1 MSMKRTWAITIDSC
15 VLAQETIWK
24 FSAGGLGWGGVARAA
39 RNPSMGVN
47 YATLSDAE
55 LRNENEEVPDGGIS
69 ETAEEQLS
77 RHHEIHLTDATRG
90 NDIALTTPFLARK
103 S

>member
-1 MSMKRTWAITIDSC
+1 
-15 VLAQETIWK
+15 
-24 FSAGGLGWGGVARAA
+24 
-39 RNPSMGVN
+39 MGVN

-90 NDIALTTPFLARK
+90 NDIAFNNTLPREEIVDVVQLFVVT
-103 S
+103 